1 MLENEK
7 AGAIIS
13 LEEAVKLTRDYRAE
27 NPTGIKAFLI
37 DGDLVRQVLEQEGC
51 VRIRIYNGF
60 DKTEDK
66 PSPVIVGVTADNE
79 DMTAGIILDRAYL
92 CPPHVAR
99 NSALNG

>member
-7 AGAIIS
+7 AGAIIN

-27 NPTGIKAFLI
+27 NPTGIKAFLF

-51 VRIRIYNGF
+51 VSIRIYNGF
-60 DKTEDK
+60 DKSGDK

-79 DMTAGIILDRAYL
+79 DMTAGIILDRAYR
-92 CPPHVAR
+92 CPPHGSV
-99 NSALNG
+99 NSVLQD